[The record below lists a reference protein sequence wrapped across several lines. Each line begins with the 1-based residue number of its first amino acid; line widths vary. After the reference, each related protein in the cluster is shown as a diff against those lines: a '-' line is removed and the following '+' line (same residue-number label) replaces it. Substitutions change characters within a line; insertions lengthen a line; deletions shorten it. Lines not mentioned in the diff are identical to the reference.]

1 MNTELPLSIDPLLF
15 AQQER
20 EIQGEIRIAE
30 LPQIVGLTSQ
40 PDNVLKVVM
49 NFSKS
54 SLKYPLL
61 EGTVEGEIVQ
71 ICQRCLGDTITKIDE
86 RFALLLVTSEM
97 SQIAEQEGHDIFE
110 YDEATINTVE
120 LIEEEVMLALPIVAK
135 HKSVDECLPIAQKWM
150 KNKEHVPADQHKEN
164 PFAKLKD
171 LKS

>member
-1 MNTELPLSIDPLLF
+1 MNTELPLQIDPLLF

-20 EIQGEIRIAE
+20 EIQGKIRIAE

-40 PDNVLKVVM
+40 PDNLLKVMM

-54 SLKYPLL
+54 SLQYPLL

-71 ICQRCLGDTITKIDE
+71 TCQRCLGDTITKIDE

-110 YDEATINTVE
+110 YDEPTINTVE

>member
-1 MNTELPLSIDPLLF
+1 MNTELPLQIDPLLF

-20 EIQGEIRIAE
+20 EIQGKIRIAE

-40 PDNVLKVVM
+40 PDNLLKVM
-49 NFSKS
+49 MSFSKS
-54 SLKYPLL
+54 SLQYPLL

-71 ICQRCLGDTITKIDE
+71 TCQRCLGDTITKIDE
-86 RFALLLVTSEM
+86 KFTLLLVTSEIA
-97 SQIAEQEGHDIFE
+97 QTAEQEGHDIFE
-110 YDEATINTVE
+110 YDEATIDTIG

-135 HKSVDECLPIAQKWM
+135 HESVDECLPIAQKWM
-150 KNKEHVPADQHKEN
+150 KNKEHVAADQHKQN